1 MHLEFKA
8 DTKEIQN
15 MFRKLSQLGKTDGLT
30 RKIAN
35 VLWEDAEEAFDNER
49 SPEGEKWATL
59 KEPYKSQRYKKGYTG
74 TMLQVTGD
82 LAASLN
88 IDYGDNFAFIGAQEP
103 YGQYHQAGTSKMVAR
118 PFLGLSDDGVEEI
131 KDILHRTLKQ
141 ATQG

>member
-1 MHLEFKA
+1 
-8 DTKEIQN
+8 
-15 MFRKLSQLGKTDGLT
+15 MFSKLSKLGKTDGLT

-35 VLWEDAEEAFDNER
+35 VLWKDAEDAFDNEC

-74 TMLQVTGD
+74 SMLQVTGT
-82 LAASLN
+82 LAASLTL
-88 IDYGDNFAFIGAQEP
+88 DYGENFAVIGTQES
-103 YGQYHQAGTSKMVAR
+103 YGQYHQAGTIKMAAR

-141 ATQG
+141 ATQS

>member
-35 VLWEDAEEAFDNER
+35 VLWEEAEDAFDNER
-49 SPEGEKWATL
+49 SPEGEKWETL

-88 IDYGDNFAFIGAQEP
+88 IDYGDNFSVIGAQEP
-103 YGQYHQAGTSKMVAR
+103 YGQYHQAGTSKMAAR

-131 KDILHRTLKQ
+131 KHILTKALKD
-141 ATQG
+141 AVSD